1 MVDYML
7 QAGET
12 LLAGD
17 QRRFDLTAG
26 QSRGKDPP

>member
-12 LLAGD
+12 LLASD
-17 QRRFDLTAG
+17 QRRFDLTVG
-26 QSRGKDPP
+26 QSRGEDPP